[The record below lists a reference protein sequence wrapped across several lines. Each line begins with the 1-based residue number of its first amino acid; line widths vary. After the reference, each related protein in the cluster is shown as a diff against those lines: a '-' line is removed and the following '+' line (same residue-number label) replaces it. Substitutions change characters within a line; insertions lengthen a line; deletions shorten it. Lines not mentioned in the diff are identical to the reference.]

1 MKNGNG
7 LICAYLL
14 KEGAGQ
20 PADWDRVKTWT
31 PDQGVLWMHLDYADE
46 TVRQW
51 LLNES
56 GLNEVT
62 CSALFAEETRPRI
75 VSSPESLLLILRGV
89 NSNPGADPEDMVSI
103 RMWFDE
109 HRIITMRHRRVLA
122 IEDIRQS
129 IEAGKGP
136 DSADDFLV
144 MIANRLID
152 RMGDVVS
159 DIDDRADELEDMVLT
174 KESHELRPMIA
185 DLRRQTICMRRYI
198 APQRD
203 VLARLQNERIAWLS
217 ETAKVYLRETSERT
231 ARFVDDL
238 DAARDRAAIT
248 QEQLNNS
255 LSEQTNR
262 TLYILSII
270 TAIFLPLGLLT
281 GLLGINVGGMPGTD
295 SNSAFAIVV
304 ALLVVFAIIQY
315 ILFKRKKMI

>member
-1 MKNGNG
+1 MKNEKG
-7 LICAYLL
+7 LVFAYLL
-14 KEGAGQ
+14 NEGAGQ
-20 PADWDRVKTWT
+20 SVDWDGVNKWV
-31 PDQGVLWMHLDYADE
+31 PDQGTLWMHLDYADE
-46 TVRQW
+46 AAKQW

-56 GLNEVT
+56 GLNDVLCE
-62 CSALFAEETRPRI
+62 ALCAEETRPRI
-75 VSSPESLLLILRGV
+75 VSSAESLLLILRGV
-89 NSNPGADPEDMVSI
+89 NGNPGADPEDMVSI

-129 IEAGKGP
+129 VESGKGP
-136 DSADDFLV
+136 DSTDDFLV

-159 DIDDRADELEDMVLT
+159 DIDDKVDELEDLVLT
-174 KESHELRPMIA
+174 KESYELRPMIA
-185 DLRRQTICMRRYI
+185 DLRRKTICMRRYI

-217 ETAKVYLRETSERT
+217 EMAKVHLREISERT

-248 QEQLNNS
+248 QEQLNSS

-295 SNSAFAIVV
+295 SPSAFTLVV
-304 ALLVVFAIIQY
+304 VLLVVFAIIQY
-315 ILFKRKKMI
+315 VIFRRKKLI